1 MKNNNQDVM
10 RRLSM
15 RSLKNNKMRNL
26 FAVAAIAL
34 TCMLF
39 TTLAAMGTG
48 MMDIAQESTMREVG
62 GRFHAGLK
70 AATWEQ
76 VEQVTKDKRVKDFSW
91 NVFISVAENL
101 KKRQC
106 EIRLAQGE
114 KELKNSFIEL
124 EEGRMPQEK
133 NEIIVDTYV
142 FDELKLPHELGTE
155 IPLEFSFY
163 GKTITETFQV
173 SGWYEGSTI
182 GHASEL
188 YVSEA
193 YWKQLKGS
201 LTDEDFKT
209 WGEQH
214 PNDAGAGLYVVG
226 LYFDSPKQIEE
237 KVRSI
242 ISDTGYEPDITLDYG
257 VNWAYMQNRAES
269 IDPLSIVIMGVAL
282 VVILIT
288 GYLIIYNIFYISVFQ
303 DIRFYGLLKTIGTTK
318 RQIRGMIR
326 RQALLLS
333 AVGIPIGLAAGYLA
347 SSFFFPI
354 AMQMSTYGFDIKLK
368 FHPQVAVFGIVFA
381 LLTVFISCR
390 KPGKIAG
397 SVSAIEAVRYTE
409 GGDCRKKARRSETG
423 AKIHR
428 MALSNLGRN
437 KKKTVLVV
445 FSLSLSMVLL
455 CVVLTGVGSFRIDS
469 YLSSRLLG
477 DVMLGCNYVTGGGAG
492 SVVSMDEVDS
502 QYVEV
507 ADAQP
512 GILSKNEIWQIYGIA
527 NIKIDDTALKRYQS
541 FVDEKILR
549 QDEWGKM
556 VIEETLE
563 KKQIEADV
571 YAYDTGILPHLA
583 VLDGTL
589 DLEKFAKGG
598 YALLTDIV
606 GDHTEGKRVYEPGE
620 TITVLTP
627 DENSEFI
634 ERKDKDGNSLGGYW
648 ENMKETEYEVM
659 AIVEIPP
666 SMLDGGY
673 PVNAVQAVLP
683 LQDVKDAAYSWRLSV
698 SYEVEEEYLPA
709 FTETIADYSENV
721 NTDMGYMTKASLMEE
736 FSTMVNAIRM
746 IGIALGAVIALIGI
760 LNFINSVVTGILARK
775 RELAILCSIGMTQH
789 QLKKMLLEEG
799 LYYVLISGAI
809 SLILGTGLAY
819 LVMTALN
826 NVILFFVYRPNF
838 LAFLIML
845 PLLAVLAAVVPT
857 VAYKRTQKESI
868 VQRLRDTES

>member
-1 MKNNNQDVM
+1 MRNNNQEVM

-15 RSLKNNKMRNL
+15 RSLKNNKMRNF

-48 MMDIAQESTMREVG
+48 MMDVAQESTMREVG

-76 VEQVTKDKRVKDFSW
+76 VEKVTADTRVKDYSW
-91 NVFISVAENL
+91 NIFIGVADNL

-114 KELKNSFIEL
+114 KELENSFIEL
-124 EEGRMPQEK
+124 AEGRMPQAE
-133 NEIIVDTYV
+133 NELIVDTYV
-142 FDELKLPHELGTE
+142 FDELKLPHELGTQ
-155 IPLEFSFY
+155 IPLEFSFH
-163 GKTITETFQV
+163 GETVKETFRV
-173 SGWYEGSTI
+173 CGWYEGSAI

-188 YVSEA
+188 YVSED
-193 YWKQLKGS
+193 YWKKLKGN
-201 LTDEDFKT
+201 LTDEEFVS

-214 PNDAGAGLYVVG
+214 PNDAGSGLYAVG

-237 KVRSI
+237 KVRAI
-242 ISDTGYEPDITLDYG
+242 ITEAGYEPDVTLNYG
-257 VNWAYMQNRAES
+257 VNWAYMQNRAEA
-269 IDPLSIVIMGVAL
+269 IDPLSMVIMGVAL
-282 VVILIT
+282 IVILIT

-318 RQIRGMIR
+318 RQIKRMIR

-333 AVGIPIGLAAGYLA
+333 VAGIPIGLAAGYLA
-347 SSFFFPI
+347 SSFIFPI
-354 AMQMSTYGFDIKLK
+354 AMQMATYGFDIKLK

-381 LLTVFISCR
+381 LITVFISCR

-397 SVSAIEAVRYTE
+397 SVSPVEAVRYTE
-409 GGDCRKKARRSETG
+409 GGNGRKKVRRSETG
-423 AKIHR
+423 ARIHR

-437 KKKTVLVV
+437 KKKTALVL

-455 CVVLTGVGSFRIDS
+455 CVVLTGVGSFRLDS

-477 DVMLGCNYVTGGGAG
+477 DVMLGCNYVMGGGAG
-492 SVVSMDEVDS
+492 GIVTTDQVDP
-502 QYVEV
+502 QYVEL

-512 GILSKNEIWQIYGIA
+512 GVISKNEIWQIYGITD
-527 NIKIDDTALKRYQS
+527 IKMDDTAMERYQS
-541 FVDEKILR
+541 FVDEEILS
-549 QDEWGKM
+549 QDGWGKM
-556 VIEETLE
+556 VIEEILE

-571 YAYDTGILPHLA
+571 YAYDTEILSGLK
-583 VLDGTL
+583 VLGGTL
-589 DLEKFAKGG
+589 DPEKFAKGG
-598 YALLTDIV
+598 YVLLTDII
-606 GDHTEGKRVYEPGE
+606 GDHTEGKRIYEPGE
-620 TITVLTP
+620 KITVLTP
-627 DENSEFI
+627 DENSEFVEI
-634 ERKDKDGNSLGGYW
+634 KDEDGNTLSGYW

-673 PVNAVQAVLP
+673 PVNAVQAILP
-683 LQDVKDAAYSWRLSV
+683 LEDVKASPYSWRLSV
-698 SYEVEEEYLPA
+698 SYEVEEEALPA
-709 FTETIADYSENV
+709 FTKVIADYSENV

-736 FSTMVNAIRM
+736 FSTMVNAIRI

-775 RELAILCSIGMTQH
+775 RELAILCSIGMTQS

-799 LYYVLISGAI
+799 LYYVLISGLI
-809 SLILGTGLAY
+809 SLILGTGLSY

-857 VAYKRTQKESI
+857 VAYRRMQKESI